1 MNKRMKK
8 IILPL
13 VSLSLVGLYF
23 MSLSSCTPDT
33 EDRLLY
39 KADADS
45 IPPVI
50 SISVPANNQSES
62 YGNHVA
68 IVGTVTDFESAKNDL
83 YIPGMRKGELTSVT
97 IDVDDLTNNRKLLKR
112 DLDVA
117 GKDGINFNER
127 IELIT
132 GSGVSECR
140 LIIVASDGATNKN
153 TVRDTVDF
161 AYQ

>member
-1 MNKRMKK
+1 MKK
-8 IILPL
+8 IILPF
-13 VSLSLVGLYF
+13 VSLSFLGLCL
-23 MSLSSCTPDT
+23 LSFASCTP
-33 EDRLLY
+33 EINDRLLY
-39 KADADS
+39 EADSDS

-68 IVGTVTDFESAKNDL
+68 IVGTVTDFESAKNDI
-83 YIPGMRKGELTSVT
+83 YIPGMRKGELSSVT

-112 DLDVA
+112 DLDVS
-117 GKDGINFNER
+117 GKDGISFNER
-127 IELIT
+127 VELIT
-132 GSGVSECR
+132 GSGITECR
-140 LIIVASDGATNKN
+140 LIVVASDGAATKH